1 MTTRLSLSTFLVVA
15 LAALGNLLTPGSALA
30 QTNASSSKTKVKPIV
45 TTVYIVRHAEKDS
58 TSDAA
63 DPTLSP
69 LGQARALAL
78 RQTLEKRHPSA
89 LFTTDTKRTR
99 ATLEPLAGALKLEPQ
114 VYDPRRGRDLA
125 DRVLKDYA
133 GKSVVIVGHSNTI
146 LSLIDDF
153 GAIPPVEEIG
163 ENEYEYLFTVLTA
176 EGMQPIVETRGY
188 GAERKT
194 KTKVKV
200 KSDATAKGM
209 TAPAAPQK

>member
-1 MTTRLSLSTFLVVA
+1 MALTTLGSL
-15 LAALGNLLTPGSALA
+15 LGPGSAQA
-30 QTNASSSKTKVKPIV
+30 QTKKSAAKAKPIE
-45 TTVYIVRHAEKDS
+45 TTIYIVRHAEKDS

-63 DPTLSP
+63 DPTLSA

-78 RQTLEKRHPSA
+78 RQTLEKRHPAA

-125 DRVLKDYA
+125 DRVLKEYA

-163 ENEYEYLFTVLTA
+163 ENEYEYLFTVHSA

-200 KSDATAKGM
+200 KSEATAKGTM
-209 TAPAAPQK
+209 TPASPQK

>member
-1 MTTRLSLSTFLVVA
+1 MTARFPFRFFVL
-15 LAALGNLLTPGSALA
+15 LAAFAGLATGSARA
-30 QTNASSSKTKVKPIV
+30 QTKAAASKAKPVV

-63 DPTLSP
+63 DPTLSA
-69 LGQARALAL
+69 LGQARAQAL
-78 RQTLEKRHPSA
+78 RQTLEKRRPAA
-89 LFTTDTKRTR
+89 LFTTETKRTR

-114 VYDPRRGRDLA
+114 VYDARRGRDLA
-125 DRVLKDYA
+125 DRVLKEYA
-133 GKSVVIVGHSNTI
+133 GKSVVVVGHSNTI

-163 ENEYEYLFTVLTA
+163 ENEYEYLFTVRTA

-194 KTKVKV
+194 PTKAKTK
-200 KSDATAKGM
+200 TAMVPVAEPK
-209 TAPAAPQK
+209 Q

>member
-1 MTTRLSLSTFLVVA
+1 MTARFPFRFFVL
-15 LAALGNLLTPGSALA
+15 LAAFAGLTTGAAHA
-30 QTNASSSKTKVKPIV
+30 QTKAVAKDKVKPII

-69 LGQARALAL
+69 LGLARAQAL
-78 RQTLEKRHPSA
+78 RQTLEKRHPAA

-99 ATLEPLAGALKLEPQ
+99 ATLDPLAGALKLEPQ
-114 VYDPRRGRDLA
+114 VYDARRGRDLA
-125 DRVLKDYA
+125 DRVLKEYA
-133 GKSVVIVGHSNTI
+133 GKSVVVVGHSNTI

-163 ENEYEYLFTVLTA
+163 EDEYEYLFTVRTA

-188 GAERKT
+188 GAERKVKT
-194 KTKVKV
+194 KTKTAMVQ
-200 KSDATAKGM
+200 ATAPK
-209 TAPAAPQK
+209 Q

>member
-1 MTTRLSLSTFLVVA
+1 MTARFPFRFFAL
-15 LAALGNLLTPGSALA
+15 LAAFAGLTAGSAQA
-30 QTNASSSKTKVKPIV
+30 QTKTVSKDKVKPIV

-63 DPTLSP
+63 DPTLST
-69 LGQARALAL
+69 LGQARAQAL
-78 RQTLEKRHPSA
+78 RQTLEKRHPAA

-114 VYDPRRGRDLA
+114 VYDARRGRDLA
-125 DRVLKDYA
+125 DRVLKEYA
-133 GKSVVIVGHSNTI
+133 GKSVVVVGHSNTI

-163 ENEYEYLFTVLTA
+163 ENEYEYLFTVRTA

-188 GAERKT
+188 GAERKVKT
-194 KTKVKV
+194 KTK
-200 KSDATAKGM
+200 TAM
-209 TAPAAPQK
+209 APVAPAPAAPQN